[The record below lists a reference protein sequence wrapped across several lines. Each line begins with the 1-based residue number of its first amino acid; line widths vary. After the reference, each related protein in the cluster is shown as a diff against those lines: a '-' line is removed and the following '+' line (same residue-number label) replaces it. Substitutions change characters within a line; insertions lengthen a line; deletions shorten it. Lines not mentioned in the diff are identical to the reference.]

1 MPIWRPT
8 LYVGVWG
15 GESVVKYCGR
25 WIDFGLLD
33 AFVMFFVKPTLT
45 PELGTHALGSEEP
58 QMKQIELG
66 MNSCPVAGFLVDTE
80 HG

>member
-1 MPIWRPT
+1 MW
-8 LYVGVWG
+8 GCGG
-15 GESVVKYCGR
+15 GECVVKYCGR

-45 PELGTHALGSEEP
+45 PEWGTHALGSEEP

-66 MNSCPVAGFLVDTE
+66 MNSCPVAGFLLTRSTGSME
-80 HG
+80 PSTT